1 MLVREILAAVTIV
14 LILIV
19 LVRVVR
25 KSEEELRQ
33 ACPTTIHQSFL
44 GADSMPIANGRDI
57 GFSSVGPTDRNIV
70 GVDSLHNGL
79 MNMSR
84 Q

>member
-1 MLVREILAAVTIV
+1 
-14 LILIV
+14 
-19 LVRVVR
+19 
-25 KSEEELRQ
+25 
-33 ACPTTIHQSFL
+33 
-44 GADSMPIANGRDI
+44 MPIANGRDI